1 MRPYIEKLT
10 LVCDREE
17 TQFIYRDQKKT
28 CYGTDYPFNL
38 FPVKGLE
45 YIEFEPVTIFYGGNG
60 SGKTTLLN
68 VIAEK
73 LQVTRRTPFNKSPFF
88 DIYVS
93 KCRADAG
100 RIPEDSCI
108 LTSDDVFDYILD
120 VRNINYGINTRR
132 EEALRDYYS
141 RKDYAPTLLSSIE
154 DYEDWKKTSY
164 ARRKNSS
171 ASQYVRNEVMA
182 DIDLR
187 SNGESAI
194 KYFVDNIT
202 ENALFLLDEPENS
215 LSISLQ
221 EKLRDFLFDSARFFG
236 CQLVITTHSPILL
249 SMKGAKIYDL
259 DSYPVRPKKWTE
271 LENVRKYFD
280 FFESHRDEFLCNRS
294 IR

>member
-1 MRPYIEKLT
+1 MYIERLN
-10 LVCDREE
+10 LVPDKEE

-93 KCRADAG
+93 KCDVIART
-100 RIPEDSCI
+100 IPEDSCI

-120 VRNINYGINTRR
+120 VRNINYGINARR
-132 EEALRDYYS
+132 EEVLMDYYS
-141 RKDYAPTLLSSIE
+141 RKGDGFAPDDLLSSIE
-154 DYEDWKKTSY
+154 DYEDWKKTRY
-164 ARRKNSS
+164 ARRKKSS

-194 KYFVDNIT
+194 KYFIENIT

-215 LSISLQ
+215 LSIAIQ
-221 EKLRDFLFDSARFFG
+221 ETLRDFLYDSARFFG

-259 DSYPVRPKKWTE
+259 DAYPVAPRKWTE

-280 FFESHRDEFLCNRS
+280 FFESHRDEFLMN
-294 IR
+294 